1 MNKNPLKEVMTFK
14 SGNFVFSRK
23 LVEEKLEPSI
33 VHSNLLYEFVKELP
47 ILPEMAAQINEE
59 IIRRSIFGTA
69 ALEGNPLT
77 EEKVAKIISE
87 PGKTRNPQLAEKE
100 IRNLKTVYDHIAK
113 ITPVETPFLL
123 TEDMIKEFHR
133 IITVGLEY
141 ETNVPGGYRNH
152 IVKVGDAEHG
162 GVYTPPK
169 CLDDIRN
176 LMRDFVGW
184 INSNDVL
191 QQTPIIRA
199 ALAHYHFEL
208 IHPFGDGNGR
218 TGRIIEAVMLQSGGV
233 KYVPIMLSNYYYRN
247 KDDYFWAFS
256 KAINNVEN
264 DLTVFLEFV
273 CRGHLDSLQEIKSRI
288 VYLIRKNTLRDYYH
302 YLHKKR
308 AIGRRQHDFLNMLLD
323 SGEPFLLGDL
333 LGKSPFNV
341 LYRRVSERTA
351 RRDIQKLSSSKL
363 LLEKDG
369 KYELN
374 LLALE

>member
-1 MNKNPLKEVMTFK
+1 MDNEMLKEVMTFK
-14 SGNFVFSRK
+14 SGKFVFSRK
-23 LVEEKLEPSI
+23 LLREKLEPWVMQS
-33 VHSNLLYEFVKELP
+33 SLLYEFVKELP

-87 PGKTRNPQLAEKE
+87 PEKIKKPQLAEKE
-100 IRNLKTVYDHIAK
+100 IRNLKTVYDHIAEIK
-113 ITPVETPFLL
+113 PSGSPLLL
-123 TEDMIKEFHR
+123 TEDMIREFHR
-133 IITVGLEY
+133 IITMDLEY
-141 ETNVPGGYRNH
+141 ENNVPGGYRNH

-176 LMRDFVGW
+176 LMRDFVVW
-184 INSNDVL
+184 INSNEL
-191 QQTPIIRA
+191 IQQTPIIRA
-199 ALAHYHFEL
+199 ALTHYHFEL

-256 KAINNVEN
+256 KAIDNGKN
-264 DLTVFLEFV
+264 DLTEFIEFV
-273 CRGHLDSLQEIKSRI
+273 YRGHLDSLQEIKSRI
-288 VYLIRKNTLRDYYH
+288 IYLIRKNTLRDYFH
-302 YLHKKR
+302 YLQKEKK
-308 AIGRRQHDFLNMLLD
+308 IGRRQYDFANILLD
-323 SGEPFLLGDL
+323 YGNSFILEDL
-333 LGKSPFNV
+333 FTKSPFNI
-341 LYRRVSERTA
+341 LYRGVSERTA
-351 RRDIQKLSSSKL
+351 RRDVQKLSAINL
-363 LLEKDG
+363 LLVKDG

>member
-1 MNKNPLKEVMTFK
+1 MDNELLKEVMTFK
-14 SGNFVFSRK
+14 SGKFVFSRK
-23 LVEEKLEPSI
+23 LLREKLEPWVMQS
-33 VHSNLLYEFVKELP
+33 SLLYEFVKELP

-87 PGKTRNPQLAEKE
+87 PEKIKKPQLAEKE
-100 IRNLKTVYDHIAK
+100 IRNLKTVYDLIAEIK
-113 ITPVETPFLL
+113 PSGSPLLL

-133 IITVGLEY
+133 IITMDLEY
-141 ETNVPGGYRNH
+141 ENNVPGGYRNH

-176 LMRDFVGW
+176 LMRDFVVW
-184 INSNDVL
+184 INSNEL
-191 QQTPIIRA
+191 IQQTPIIRA
-199 ALAHYHFEL
+199 ALTHYHFEL

-256 KAINNVEN
+256 KAINNGKN
-264 DLTVFLEFV
+264 DLTEFIEFV
-273 CRGHLDSLQEIKSRI
+273 YRGHWDSLQEIKSRI
-288 VYLIRKNTLRDYYH
+288 IYLIRKNTLRDYFH

-333 LGKSPFNV
+333 FSKSPFNV